1 MPGCTIKKGA
11 VIRRAIVAEMTE
23 IGEGCVVGENEGG
36 IALVGQNSQIPAGY
50 IVKAGEQVD
59 NDSVKEA
66 R

>member
-1 MPGCTIKKGA
+1 MRIGKQTFKFEKAYLKEGA
-11 VIRRAIVAEMTE
+11 A
-23 IGEGCVVGENEGG
+23 VVGEKEGG
-36 IALVGQNSQIPAGY
+36 IALVGQNSSIPAGY